1 VLTADVKVRGSMR
14 GFTCAH
20 ICSLAAI
27 AASSCGLGPPPPPFF
42 FFFLDAPLGGAVFF
56 GAAEEPL
63 LRSPRLG
70 MSIRA
75 ANIDMVSGL
84 ARVS

>member
-1 VLTADVKVRGSMR
+1 
-14 GFTCAH
+14 
-20 ICSLAAI
+20 
-27 AASSCGLGPPPPPFF
+27 
-42 FFFLDAPLGGAVFF
+42 VFF